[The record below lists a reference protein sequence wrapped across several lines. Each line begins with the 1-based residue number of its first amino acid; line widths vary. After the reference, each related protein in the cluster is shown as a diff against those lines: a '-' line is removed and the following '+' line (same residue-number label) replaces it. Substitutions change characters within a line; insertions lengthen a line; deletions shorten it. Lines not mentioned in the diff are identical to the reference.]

1 MTFFEFLAQNYKVET
16 ILGLCSFIFSAFL
29 GFLAYNNLLR
39 MKKIS
44 SIISIANT
52 KNKANLAAAMLE
64 VLPSY
69 KLPDLNQEN
78 GFKIIKMDMQQKMKK
93 FEINMKLLRLGILL
107 FTVVIILLILPTYI
121 KFNKTKIE
129 TIGKN
134 SPVSIGNGTTI
145 NYNTTETSIDTSKND
160 SKDTLKN

>member
-1 MTFFEFLAQNYKVET
+1 M
-16 ILGLCSFIFSAFL
+16 
-29 GFLAYNNLLR
+29 
-39 MKKIS
+39 
-44 SIISIANT
+44 ANT
-52 KNKANLAAAMLE
+52 KNKANLATAMLE

-107 FTVVIILLILPTYI
+107 FTGLIILLIIPTYI

-129 TIGKN
+129 THGKN
-134 SPVSIGNGTTI
+134 SPVLIGDDTTI
-145 NYNTTETSIDTSKND
+145 NYNTTEKSSDSTKNV
-160 SKDTLKN
+160 KDTVKN